1 MRRLLIIAGVAALG
15 LTGPAQAQE
24 VAEDGQTVYSGP
36 AYQFEGKW
44 SARLQSR
51 SGTLLETLANCAD
64 PIILV
69 ADNGTTLRRVD
80 GGTISVASVDESTLK
95 WSENGGSTFVTPE
108 SHGNFIGLTARNRA
122 GLLDPSSVVSYLR
135 CGTIGATAA
144 EQVCVDN

>member
-1 MRRLLIIAGVAALG
+1 MRRLLIIAGFAGLG
-15 LTGPAQAQE
+15 LMGPAQAQE
-24 VAEDGQTVYSGP
+24 VAVAEQGIYSGP

-51 SGTLLETLANCAD
+51 SGTLIETLANCTD

-69 ADNGTTLRRVD
+69 ADDGTTLRRAD
-80 GGTISVASVDESTLK
+80 GATILVTPVDEGTLK
-95 WSENGGSTFVTPE
+95 WSENGSATFVTPE
-108 SHGNFIGLTARNRA
+108 SHGNFIGLTAHNRA